1 LEEER
6 SRFGAYSA
14 VRSRQERGAYHALA
28 ANVLQHAC
36 RNIKEGWPKHYWTA
50 WKHISRIAV
59 HDNKEIPMQRMIG
72 LFALSMLLVGLSG
85 CSYLFYPRAG
95 DYATQAKGASGVE
108 TMINLANMMEATAAK
123 AKGGKGVDTAFDD
136 LHNQFHALRDS
147 YCGVTE
153 AQAKTPAYDLAVTH
167 KKELTA
173 IFWRLWKFKD
183 DQPQRDL
190 HR

>member
-1 LEEER
+1 LTKR
-6 SRFGAYSA
+6 SIRSA
-14 VRSRQERGAYHALA
+14 KEAIMQRTIGLLALA
-28 ANVLQHAC
+28 L
-36 RNIKEGWPKHYWTA
+36 
-50 WKHISRIAV
+50 
-59 HDNKEIPMQRMIG
+59 
-72 LFALSMLLVGLSG
+72 MLLGLSG

-95 DYATQAKGASGVE
+95 DYAAQAKGASGVE
-108 TMINLANMMEATAAK
+108 TMINLTSMMEATAAK

-136 LHNQFHALRDS
+136 LHNQFHALRDAF
-147 YCGVTE
+147 CGVTD

-190 HR
+190 HLDLLTAELKELRDTLQTIS

>member
-1 LEEER
+1 
-6 SRFGAYSA
+6 
-14 VRSRQERGAYHALA
+14 
-28 ANVLQHAC
+28 
-36 RNIKEGWPKHYWTA
+36 
-50 WKHISRIAV
+50 
-59 HDNKEIPMQRMIG
+59 MQRMIG

-95 DYATQAKGASGVE
+95 DYAMQAKGASGVE
-108 TMINLANMMEATAAK
+108 TMINLTTMMEATAAK
-123 AKGGKGVDTAFDD
+123 AKGGKGADTAFDD

-153 AQAKTPAYDLAVTH
+153 VQAKTPAYDLAVTH

-190 HR
+190 HLDLLSVELKELRETLQTIQ